1 MKHPFRPLA
10 AALIAC
16 LCLAARADKLP
27 AGAVEFGTFT
37 PSAGGEF
44 VEVQIRS
51 NLISMVAKLAEKQEP
66 QVAEMLRNL
75 QMVRVNVIGLDD
87 QNRSEV
93 IQRIKEVRA
102 KLDKE
107 GWERIVTAQKKDED
121 VGVFL
126 KTRGSE
132 AVEGVVVTVLSGT
145 REAVLVNVIGNIKPE
160 QVAELG
166 EHFDIDPLKRVG
178 EAIKK
183 P

>member
-16 LCLAARADKLP
+16 LCLAVRAEKLP
-27 AGAVEFGTFT
+27 AGAVDFGTFT
-37 PSAGGEF
+37 PSGEGEF
-44 VEVQIRS
+44 VEVQVRS
-51 NLISMVAKLAEKQEP
+51 NLISMVARLAEKQEP
-66 QVAEMLRNL
+66 QVAEMLRNVQL
-75 QMVRVNVIGLDD
+75 VRVNVIGLDD
-87 QNRSEV
+87 KNRSEV
-93 IQRIKEVRA
+93 IQRVKEVRA

-132 AVEGVVVTVLSGT
+132 AV
-145 REAVLVNVIGNIKPE
+145 LVNVIGNIKPE

-166 EHFDIDPLKRVG
+166 ERFDIDPLKRVG